1 MKKMVLSHRRSRFT
15 SIQKRISLSILFAA
29 LILISL
35 LIGVDSNVNIGNL
48 LKLDAAAWQIFCVSR
63 LPRTIAIV
71 LTASGLSVSGLIMQS
86 LSNNKFMSPS
96 TSGTTDAA
104 MLGVLLSYL
113 VLGNQTRPVQML
125 FAFVFALTSTILF
138 MMILSKIRL
147 RDAVYIPLIG
157 MMYGG
162 IIKALANAIAYH
174 TNALQTLSKIGL
186 GTFNRFTSFN
196 MLYLVLIPL
205 ILAVVYA
212 TSFSIAGMGEDF
224 SKGVGLQY
232 KKVVFLGLCVIAVIS
247 AATFVTVG
255 PISFVGLIIPNMITA
270 FYGDDVKKSIFDV
283 ILLGSIFVL
292 ICDIFS
298 RLIIYPYEL
307 AVSFTIG
314 IIGGIIFLII
324 LFRRVRH
331 GT

>member
-125 FAFVFALTSTILF
+125 FAFVFAF
-138 MMILSKIRL
+138 QC
-147 RDAVYIPLIG
+147 
-157 MMYGG
+157 
-162 IIKALANAIAYH
+162 YH
-174 TNALQTLSKIGL
+174 
-186 GTFNRFTSFN
+186 
-196 MLYLVLIPL
+196 
-205 ILAVVYA
+205 
-212 TSFSIAGMGEDF
+212 
-224 SKGVGLQY
+224 
-232 KKVVFLGLCVIAVIS
+232 
-247 AATFVTVG
+247 
-255 PISFVGLIIPNMITA
+255 
-270 FYGDDVKKSIFDV
+270 
-283 ILLGSIFVL
+283 
-292 ICDIFS
+292 
-298 RLIIYPYEL
+298 
-307 AVSFTIG
+307 
-314 IIGGIIFLII
+314 
-324 LFRRVRH
+324 
-331 GT
+331 